1 MTFEHAFA
9 DLGGVPGNR
18 LTDEQALAA
27 VLLSAAGA
35 AGLSPAAP
43 PIVKSGPSGVAAV
56 LLCHGGHVALHA
68 QPDNGL
74 CFADVAGVG
83 QIQPQRGL
91 DILVKRLGAREVRS
105 DARRRGLTGQPG
117 NPEQP

>member
-43 PIVKSGPSGVAAV
+43 PMVKSGPRGVAAV
-56 LLCHGGHVALHA
+56 LLCHGGHVSLHA
-68 QPDNGL
+68 LPDNGL
-74 CFADVAGVG
+74 CFADVAGMG
-83 QIQPQRGL
+83 PIQPQRGL

-105 DARRRGLTGQPG
+105 DARRRGSVSHRTE
-117 NPEQP
+117 PERP